1 VGEKGSPLVAMRKK
15 VDQVGSNK
23 VTTYIADGREREGE
37 RNKNREKARVRNRKD
52 ETEKERVR
60 EME

>member
-1 VGEKGSPLVAMRKK
+1 VAMRKK

-37 RNKNREKARVRNRKD
+37 RYINREKARVRNRKD